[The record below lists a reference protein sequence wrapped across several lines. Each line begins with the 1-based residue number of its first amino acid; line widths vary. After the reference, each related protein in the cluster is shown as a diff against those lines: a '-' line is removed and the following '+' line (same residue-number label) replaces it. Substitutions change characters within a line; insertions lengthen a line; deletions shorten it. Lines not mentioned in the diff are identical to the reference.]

1 LCSQTTVLERHC
13 RRTKVLPR
21 CHTVGVLRH
30 RILPLLHLYQ
40 DHLRCPNM
48 VVRSKA
54 CPISVLLSK
63 VQLTQGELIQI
74 QLNSKV
80 QLIQALQI

>member
-1 LCSQTTVLERHC
+1 
-13 RRTKVLPR
+13 
-21 CHTVGVLRH
+21 
-30 RILPLLHLYQ
+30 
-40 DHLRCPNM
+40 M

-80 QLIQALQI
+80 QLIQALQIQPNKLRLLLHHPFQRRTAT

>member
-1 LCSQTTVLERHC
+1 
-13 RRTKVLPR
+13 
-21 CHTVGVLRH
+21 
-30 RILPLLHLYQ
+30 
-40 DHLRCPNM
+40 M